1 MEKLDWK
8 TNSTRA
14 KSIGTF
20 VSITGA
26 LLITLYKGKAII
38 NNHPSN
44 KLFPKNLVSS
54 EQFDWVIGAMLLAG
68 HSFVLSLLFIVQVTN
83 ADIEHPFG
91 LCANEYNKCSKILVS
106 LSFFRICRHG

>member
-26 LLITLYKGKAII
+26 LTITLYRGQAII

-54 EQFDWVIGAMLLAG
+54 ENFDWVIGAVLLAG
-68 HSFVLSLLFIVQVTN
+68 HSFVLSLLFIVQVIN
-83 ADIEHPFG
+83 ANIGQHVG
-91 LCANEYNKCSKILVS
+91 LCANKYIRC
-106 LSFFRICRHG
+106 